1 MECRELRDNVR
12 LVITAAELP
21 RAATDLREDLSRTF
35 EALQHNS
42 EAAGRLITRLQ
53 TEITERQRAFTK
65 LEDELRELDA
75 QRSLLDLTPEQRT
88 GLKVFLK
95 RQPTVR
101 EIWTSREFLY
111 GRLLL
116 SAFSFGLGVIVNR
129 YWLPGR

>member
-1 MECRELRDNVR
+1 MGYSSNGRSILWYTYFV
-12 LVITAAELP
+12 
-21 RAATDLREDLSRTF
+21 TDS
-35 EALQHNS
+35 
-42 EAAGRLITRLQ
+42 
-53 TEITERQRAFTK
+53 K

-75 QRSLLDLTPEQRT
+75 QRSLLDLTPEQRA

-101 EIWTSREFLY
+101 ETWTSREFLY